1 MPASANGGFCLGV
14 RMNTFPAEDHG
25 QPFSI
30 HQHAN
35 AQELVEKLPL
45 PGLILRRDASLLYM
59 NELGRRHITPPWLDG
74 AAARLV
80 EMASGF
86 STCELEIQGSQNVNH
101 TMVAYAIPL
110 GELIVVAFADR
121 LSSSETA
128 DAMKMQQRIA
138 ELERLVAIDRLTGL
152 RNRREFDKM
161 VKRELEFSEQQ
172 RSPVSLLLFDLD
184 HFKKVNDRFG
194 HAVGDDVL
202 RSTAGRLS
210 WACRPTDLLFRWG
223 GEEFALLT
231 PATSMKAATV
241 VGERLR
247 THLAAKPFDIAG
259 ELTVSVGLAEHQ
271 LGETAEHWFERADA
285 ALYQAKKR
293 GRNRLSVAAGGAS
306 DIWGAQ
312 EQVSALQLV
321 WSDRYV
327 SGHGLIDQEH
337 RGLFDAT
344 NALIAS
350 MVESSLDSNAVMAQ
364 LDDLLIAITRHFSDE
379 ENVLAEIGYTGLESH
394 QRLHRTLLEK
404 SQRLRDAVHAGA
416 SSPAEV
422 VEFLA
427 NEVVNRHVLKV
438 DRLFFPLLGKSVSH

>member
-1 MPASANGGFCLGV
+1 
-14 RMNTFPAEDHG
+14 MNTFPAEDHG

-59 NELGRRHITPPWLDG
+59 NELGRRHITPQWLDG
-74 AAARLV
+74 SAARLV

-86 STCELEIQGSQNVNH
+86 LTCELEIQGSQNVNH
-101 TMVAYAIPL
+101 AMIAYAIPL
-110 GELIVVAFADR
+110 GELIIVAFTDR

-128 DAMKMQQRIA
+128 DAVKMQQRIA

-161 VKRELEFSEQQ
+161 VKRELAFSEQQ

-184 HFKKVNDRFG
+184 HFKQVNDRFG

-202 RSTAGRLS
+202 RSAADRLN

-231 PATSMKAATV
+231 PATSLAAATM

-247 THLAAKPFDIAG
+247 AHLCAKPFGVVG
-259 ELTVSVGLAEHQ
+259 ELTVSVGLAEHKI
-271 LGETAEHWFERADA
+271 GETAEHWFKRVDA
-285 ALYQAKKR
+285 ALYQAKKH
-293 GRNRLSVAAGGAS
+293 GRNRLSATAGGAS
-306 DIWGAQ
+306 DIWSAQ
-312 EQVSALQLV
+312 ERVSALQLV

-327 SGHGLIDQEH
+327 SGHRLIDEEH
-337 RGLFDAT
+337 QGLFNAT
-344 NALIAS
+344 NELIAA
-350 MVESSLDSNAVMAQ
+350 MTESSLGSDAVTAR
-364 LDDLLIAITRHFSDE
+364 LDALLVDIARHFTDE
-379 ENVLAEIGYTGLESH
+379 ENVLAEIGYPGLESH
-394 QRLHRTLLEK
+394 QRLHQKLLEN

-416 SSPAEV
+416 SSPAEIV
-422 VEFLA
+422 DFLA
-427 NEVVNRHVLKV
+427 NEVVNRHVLKA
-438 DRLFFPLLGKSVSH
+438 DRLFFPLLGPSASD